1 MTIALVM
8 LAGGLALLIA
18 GGESLV
24 RGAVGLAEKAR
35 VSPLLIG
42 LVIVGFGT
50 STPELVT
57 SIEAALAGSSAIAW
71 GNIVGSNIANSLLI
85 LGAAALLSPISLK
98 PATARRDTGVALA
111 ASLSLVAVAAT
122 GLMGLWIGAAMVAM
136 LAAYVLWCYRE
147 ERRAEPDIVHNA
159 AYDRAQALELTD
171 PGLHTKVTG
180 WTRPVVLTGLGLV
193 LLIVGGRFLVA
204 GAIDLARFAGLA
216 ETLIGLTI
224 VAVGTSLPELVT
236 SLVAARKGEAGVAF
250 GNVVGSN
257 IYNILFIGGAT
268 MLIAPSAVPSA
279 LLPVD
284 LGVMAAT
291 AVLLFLAALT
301 LGRVGRLAGLG
312 LVALYGAYLAFLV
325 VYA

>member
-1 MTIALVM
+1 M
-8 LAGGLALLIA
+8 LTGD
-18 GGESLV
+18 
-24 RGAVGLAEKAR
+24 
-35 VSPLLIG
+35 
-42 LVIVGFGT
+42 T
-50 STPELVT
+50 
-57 SIEAALAGSSAIAW
+57 W